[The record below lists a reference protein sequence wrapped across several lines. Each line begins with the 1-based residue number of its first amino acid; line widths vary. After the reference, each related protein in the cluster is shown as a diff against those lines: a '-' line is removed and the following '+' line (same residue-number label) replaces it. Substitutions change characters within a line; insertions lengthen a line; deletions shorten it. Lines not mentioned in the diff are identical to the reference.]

1 MRSMLHAKLLA
12 LGASAGL
19 ALAACAAHASDG
31 AEFYKGKSVTL
42 VIGYPVGG
50 GYDLYGRALARHM
63 GGHIPGKPNVLVQ
76 NMPGAASLTATNYLF
91 NVAPKDGTTFG
102 MFDRYMALLALLGGN
117 SNIRFKPEQ
126 FTWLGSLSATKDDAF
141 VLWARKN
148 SKVASVADLRRPGGQ
163 ALTIGTTAAGA
174 TDNDIGVM
182 LRDSLGLNIKVI
194 SGYPSTSA
202 IALAV
207 ERGELDGQLIGFVST
222 KVVKPEWIKPDSDMR
237 VLLQFARTNRLP
249 ELPDAPT
256 VRELARD
263 EKDMKLIDAAE
274 LPYQIARPVAA
285 PPNVPADRARDLQQA
300 FRLTAEDPA
309 FLADAEKMKLEISPV
324 YAEETLKL
332 IKQLAETP
340 EDVLQQLRNL
350 R

>member
-1 MRSMLHAKLLA
+1 MRKLLQATYLA
-12 LGASAGL
+12 LFAAVGASGAS
-19 ALAACAAHASDG
+19 ASDG
-31 AEFYKGKSVTL
+31 AEFYKGKSVTV

-50 GYDLYGRALARHM
+50 GYDLYARALARHI
-63 GGHIPGKPNVLVQ
+63 GAHIPGKPPVVVQ

-91 NVAPKDGTTFG
+91 NVAPRDGTVFG
-102 MFDRYMALLALLGGN
+102 AFDRYMALLALLGGN

-141 VLWARKN
+141 VLWARKT
-148 SKVASVADLRRPGGQ
+148 SKVQSVEDLRRPGGP

-182 LRDSLGLNIKVI
+182 LRDALSLNIKVI
-194 SGYPSTSA
+194 PGYPSTSA

-237 VLLQFARTNRLP
+237 VILQFARTTRLP
-249 ELPDAPT
+249 ELPNAPM
-256 VRELARD
+256 VRELARN
-263 EKDMKLIDAAE
+263 EKDRRLIEAAE
-274 LPYQIARPVAA
+274 FPYQIARPFAA
-285 PPNVPADRARDLQQA
+285 PPNVPADRAADLQEA
-300 FRLTAEDPA
+300 FRKTAEDPA

-324 YAEETLKL
+324 FAEETLKL
-332 IKQLAETP
+332 IRQLAATP
-340 EDVLQQLRNL
+340 DDVLQQLRDL

>member
-1 MRSMLHAKLLA
+1 MRSMLNAKSLALGASLLA
-12 LGASAGL
+12 LGASGAS
-19 ALAACAAHASDG
+19 ASDR

-42 VIGYPVGG
+42 IIGYPVGG
-50 GYDLYGRALARHM
+50 GYDLYGRALARHI
-63 GGHIPGKPNVLVQ
+63 GSHIPGKPNVLVQ

-102 MFDRYMALLALLGGN
+102 AFDRYMALLALLGGAN
-117 SNIRFKPEQ
+117 VRFKPEQ

-148 SKVASVADLRRPGGQ
+148 AKVTSLDDLRRQGGPS
-163 ALTIGTTAAGA
+163 LTIGTTAVGA

-182 LRDSLGLNIKVI
+182 LRDALNLNIRVI

-202 IALAV
+202 VALAV
-207 ERGELDGQLIGFVST
+207 ERGELDGQLIGYVST

-237 VLLQFARTNRLP
+237 VLLQFARTTRLP

-256 VRELARD
+256 VRELARND
-263 EKDMKLIDAAE
+263 KDRKLIDAAE
-274 LPYQIARPVAA
+274 LPYQVARPFAA

-300 FRLTAEDPA
+300 FKATAEDPA
-309 FLADAEKMKLEISPV
+309 FIADAEKMKLEISPV
-324 YAEETLKL
+324 YADETLRL
-332 IKQLAETP
+332 IRQLAETP

-350 R
+350 K

>member
-1 MRSMLHAKLLA
+1 MRSMLHAKSLA
-12 LGASAGL
+12 LGVGLLAICASA
-19 ALAACAAHASDG
+19 AAASDG
-31 AEFYKGKSVTL
+31 AEFYKGKSVTV

-50 GYDLYGRALARHM
+50 GYDLYGRALARHI
-63 GGHIPGKPNVLVQ
+63 GSHIPGKPNVVVQ

-102 MFDRYMALLALLGGN
+102 VFDRYMALLALLGGN
-117 SNIRFKPEQ
+117 ANVRFKPEQ

-148 SKVASVADLRRPGGQ
+148 AKVASVADLRREGGP

-182 LRDSLGLNIKVI
+182 LRDALNLNIRVI

-202 IALAV
+202 VALAV

-237 VLLQFARTNRLP
+237 VLLQFARTTRLP

-256 VRELARD
+256 VRELARN

-285 PPNVPADRARDLQQA
+285 PPSVPADRAKDLQQA
-300 FRLTAEDPA
+300 FRLTAEDSA

>member
-1 MRSMLHAKLLA
+1 MKSILSATCLA
-12 LGASAGL
+12 VSIATIGALNASNAS
-19 ALAACAAHASDG
+19 ASDG
-31 AEFYKGKSVTL
+31 ADFYKGKTVTV

-50 GYDLYGRALARHM
+50 GYDLYARALARHI
-63 GGHIPGKPNVLVQ
+63 GTHIPGKPLVVVQ

-91 NVAPKDGTTFG
+91 NVAPRDGTVFG
-102 MFDRYMALLALLGGN
+102 AFDRYMALMALLGGN
-117 SNIRFKPEQ
+117 TNIRFKPEQ

-141 VLWARKN
+141 VLWSRKG
-148 SKVASVADLRRPGGQ
+148 SKVTSVDDLRRKGGPE
-163 ALTIGTTAAGA
+163 LTIGTIAAGA

-182 LRDSLGLNIKVI
+182 LRDAFNLNIKVI

-222 KVVKPEWIKPDSDMR
+222 KVVKPEWIKPESDMR
-237 VLLQFARTNRLP
+237 VLLQFARTTRLP

-256 VRELARD
+256 VRELARND
-263 EKDMKLIDAAE
+263 KDVRLLDAAE
-274 LPYQIARPVAA
+274 LPYQLSRPFAA
-285 PPNVPADRARDLQQA
+285 PPKIPADRANGLQQA
-300 FRLTAEDPA
+300 FMRTTEDPG

-324 YAEETLKL
+324 SAAKVLEL
-332 IKQLAETP
+332 IVELAATP